1 MPDDFANL
9 LILAVSHHN
18 NGMVIM
24 LRFYNKETFMTVN
37 VS

>member
-9 LILAVSHHN
+9 LNLAVLHHN

-24 LRFYNKETFMTVN
+24 LRFYNKETFKTMN